1 MVVNSVRLTLAAVL
15 AAGAVS
21 ALPASAAAAPGRG
34 ACILGDWT
42 LTKYTM
48 VMKGKDVR
56 LSSSGG
62 EKTRLKVTRGGVVY
76 DFNKSKPAVT
86 KGTRSGERV
95 GLWASYR
102 GRLVLKSEFRGPR
115 SGRSGTLTVKP
126 RSARGDAN
134 GLLGQLHPEKK
145 LIAKY
150 SIIETY
156 RKGQAVALT
165 PHRASFRCSGRSLE
179 LTVKG
184 RDAFGTSQSTFR
196 YRRS

>member
-34 ACILGDWT
+34 SCILGDWT

-62 EKTRLKVTRGGVVY
+62 ERTRLKVTRGGVVY

-102 GRLVLKSEFRGPR
+102 GRLALKSEFRGT
-115 SGRSGTLTVKP
+115 RSGTLTVKP

-134 GLLGQLHPEKK
+134 GLLGQLHPERK

-165 PHRASFRCSGRSLE
+165 PHRAGFRCSGRSLE

-184 RDAFGTSQSTFR
+184 RDAFGTTQSKFR